1 MPTQVLETGSA
12 LRCWQGYAFAMN
24 GPHRHDDL
32 EVNLVAEAPLT
43 YLFGGTPVEIRPGQ
57 IGLFWAAM
65 PHRLIDCPANWRSYV
80 SWLHLP
86 LDLVL
91 QWGLP
96 EDAVSLLLRGV
107 PIISDTG
114 AATNAPAD
122 GGLPRQGDFARWA
135 HDLEDGSADLREIA
149 LLEIQAAIR
158 RLVHDLRV
166 DRLGPD
172 VRGDLIGQVVATRA
186 SSSDVRAEDAR
197 ATQGRTADDGMPAGR
212 EADGGTADGERV
224 GSPGGS
230 AVHRSADRVPDVAP
244 GEPSNASSGRRSR
257 RVPRARTGESTWD
270 ERDRLGPTSRADVG
284 EPIRHA
290 AAMARHAAMY
300 FREPIGPSDVAAVVP
315 LHPNYA
321 MTVFRTVVGMTLGE
335 YLTQCR
341 IAEAQRLLITTGAT
355 TAEVAA
361 ASGFG
366 SQSAFYA
373 AFTKAC
379 GLAPG
384 AYRRAYR

>member
-1 MPTQVLETGSA
+1 MRTPKFPNRQVRSRVPSQVTETGSV

-32 EVNLVAEAPLT
+32 EVNLVSEAPLT
-43 YLFGGTPVEIRPGQ
+43 YLFGGTAVEIRPGQ

-65 PHRLIDCPANWRSYV
+65 PHRLIDCPTNWRAYV

-96 EDAVSLLLRGV
+96 EDAVSRLLRGL

-114 AATNAPAD
+114 AGPGAPA
-122 GGLPRQGDFARWA
+122 GRGLPEAGDFARWA
-135 HDLEDGSADLREIA
+135 TDLANGSADLREIA

-158 RLVHDLRV
+158 RLVHDLGEGRP
-166 DRLGPD
+166 G
-172 VRGDLIGQVVATRA
+172 RA
-186 SSSDVRAEDAR
+186 PASRA
-197 ATQGRTADDGMPAGR
+197 P
-212 EADGGTADGERV
+212 EA
-224 GSPGGS
+224 S
-230 AVHRSADRVPDVAP
+230 
-244 GEPSNASSGRRSR
+244 
-257 RVPRARTGESTWD
+257 VPRARTDEPSWD
-270 ERDRLGPTSRADVG
+270 EGADRSGARADVG
-284 EPIRHA
+284 EPVRHA
-290 AAMARHAAMY
+290 AAMARHAATY
-300 FREPIGPSDVAAVVP
+300 FREPIGPSDVASVVP

-355 TAEVAA
+355 TAEIAA

-373 AFTKAC
+373 AFTKTC

-384 AYRRAYR
+384 AYRRTYR